1 MSVVS
6 QPESRAGGRP
16 TSLSAPY
23 EVEFPF
29 ERTTGPVMGAFLSAL
44 REGRLLGIR
53 TGAGEILCP
62 PPEFD
67 PASGAHHDD
76 PAALVELEPAGTVTS
91 WTWVPSRP
99 GDPVPDGFA
108 WALIRI
114 DGTTGGTLMHAVDTG
129 GDPDLMQVGLRVS
142 ARWTAARAGA
152 LSDIGFFAPGEP
164 VAAPPPTDLAEGHE
178 GAARLVTPLAMHYT
192 YVPGASRSAF
202 LRGLADR
209 RIIGRTCPSCEQ
221 TYVPAP
227 DFCARC
233 LCELG
238 EEQQLDGRGTVVT
251 YCVVSFPFPGQ
262 TFTPPYAVAHIR
274 LTGADTRVMHLIQ
287 EVELSDIEL
296 GMEVEPVWE
305 TDQDPEPGWT
315 NIRYFRPTTTPE
327 ATRA

>member
-1 MSVVS
+1 
-6 QPESRAGGRP
+6 
-16 TSLSAPY
+16 
-23 EVEFPF
+23 
-29 ERTTGPVMGAFLSAL
+29 MGAFLSAL

-53 TGAGEILCP
+53 TGSGEILCP
-62 PPEFD
+62 PAEFD
-67 PASGAHHDD
+67 PATGAHQDD
-76 PAALVELEPAGTVTS
+76 PAALVELEPTGTVTS

-99 GDPVPDGFA
+99 GDPAPDGFA

-129 GDPDLMQVGLRVS
+129 GDPDLMAVGLRVS

-152 LSDIGFFAPGEP
+152 LSDIAFFAPGDP
-164 VAAPPPTDLAEGHE
+164 VTAPPLEEPDARGEGPQ
-178 GAARLVTPLAMHYT
+178 RLVTPLAMHYT

-209 RIIGRTCPSCEQ
+209 RIVGRTCPSCEQ
-221 TYVPAP
+221 VYVPAP

-238 EEQQLDGRGTVVT
+238 EEKQLDGRGTVVT

-274 LTGADTRVMHLIQ
+274 LNGADTRVMHLIQ
-287 EVELSDIEL
+287 EVELSDIEI

-305 TDQDPEPGWT
+305 TGEAPEPGWM
-315 NIRYFRPTTTPE
+315 NIRYFRPTTSQE